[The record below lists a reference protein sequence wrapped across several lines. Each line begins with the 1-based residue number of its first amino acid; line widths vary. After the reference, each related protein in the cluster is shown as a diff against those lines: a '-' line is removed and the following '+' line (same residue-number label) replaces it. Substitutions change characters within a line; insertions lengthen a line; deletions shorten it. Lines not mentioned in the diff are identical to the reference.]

1 MPGPQPLQPDDPQ
14 QIGDYRL
21 TGLLGMGGQGT
32 VYLGVGPDGPPVAI
46 KVLHR
51 RFAGDA
57 KARQRFVREVE
68 TAGKVFEFTARVL
81 EAGEHETA
89 PYIVSEYIAGES
101 LEDFVAS
108 HGPYEPGAL
117 RRLASGTVTALAAIH
132 AAGIVH
138 CDFKPGNILLGSDG
152 PRVIDFGIARALST
166 VSPLGGSK
174 IGTPAYMAPEQIT
187 QGAIGPHTDMFA
199 WASSMVYAATGTP
212 AFGQDDN
219 SNGVMYRI
227 VHDEPDLSAVPDT
240 LRDVVSACLIKQPDR
255 RPAATDVL
263 LSLLGHQPSP
273 SLMPFG
279 AQIGD
284 PLTGHTGA
292 VVCIAYGVLDSG
304 PIAITGSHDHTLRVW
319 DLTTQRQI
327 GDPLTGHT
335 GAVMSVTYGELDDR
349 PIAITGSHDHTLRVW
364 DLTTQRQIGDPLT
377 GHTGAVMS
385 VAYGE
390 LDDRAI
396 AISVSADRSVRVWDV
411 ARRQQIGPAL
421 TRNNTVMSVTC
432 TRLDG
437 RPVAVIGGSYDQA
450 VRVWDLTSRQQ
461 MGGPLTGHTSTVMS
475 VITGRLNRRPIAI
488 TCSYDQT
495 VRVWDLATRQ
505 QTGPAL
511 LHNSAVIS
519 AAYGWLGSRP
529 IAITSSADRSVRVWD
544 LTTREQLG
552 SPLTVG
558 HHTGATMSVAYGQL
572 DGRPIAITCGGDLAV
587 RIWSLGPPYTLR

>member
-1 MPGPQPLQPDDPQ
+1 LQPDDPQ

-187 QGAIGPHTDMFA
+187 QGTIGPHTDMFA

-349 PIAITGSHDHTLRVW
+349 P
-364 DLTTQRQIGDPLT
+364 
-377 GHTGAVMS
+377 
-385 VAYGE
+385 
-390 LDDRAI
+390 I